1 MLLIIYVSV
10 ISWILHA
17 FLIDSCLWSIG
28 RQMHRWRHPGLTIKN
43 KQIPCVLHWLCT
55 ATDHR
60 ICQNVVRITGSASSA
75 TFLFLPHLWSITE
88 RTYNNREVQNSA
100 LPISSLEQFSF
111 HWRATHLG
119 YWVDEFLKYFWLI
132 GQVLTEMVECQYD
145 KRFSLLHFGSVTW
158 HKRFRVVW
166 NGQSYRQMV
175 DRKPLWYSVAS
186 TNPP

>member
-119 YWVDEFLKYFWLI
+119 YWVDEFLKLLLI
-132 GQVLTEMVECQYD
+132 NWP
-145 KRFSLLHFGSVTW
+145 SIN
-158 HKRFRVVW
+158 W
-166 NGQSYRQMV
+166 NGWVSIWQTVQLTALWFGDLTQTVQS
-175 DRKPLWYSVAS
+175 SVKWPKLSA
-186 TNPP
+186 NG